1 VKSLMVLLKLLILT
15 VTLSSIAAC
24 STSTPYQ
31 TSSVSRPVVMPT
43 NGGHSMIVDAVQGL
57 YMVRQYGL
65 SDTQKHKQTAAV
77 HTALESELGKVVHWY
92 ERDAMGAVKAVHGYP
107 QGSGYCRVLYSLVTV
122 KGRSKE
128 FTETACRKN
137 YESTEW
143 YFITK

>member
-1 VKSLMVLLKLLILT
+1 
-15 VTLSSIAAC
+15 
-24 STSTPYQ
+24 
-31 TSSVSRPVVMPT
+31 
-43 NGGHSMIVDAVQGL
+43 MIVDAVQGL